1 MWGQVVVQA
10 REMDTAGQ
18 PRQTPSGVSIFVAK
32 QPIFDRKGQI
42 WGFELLFRA
51 SGQAGTAQFVD
62 AEVATSQVLSDGF
75 FLAAPGIEKSKRVL
89 INFTQEMLLCGAAY
103 TLPSEM
109 CIIEILET
117 VEPTPEV
124 IAACQELKQAG
135 FMLAL
140 DDFVGQPGYEAL
152 IGLADIVKVD
162 ILGQKPEQVIQIFNK
177 LKPYGCKLLA
187 EKVEN
192 RKIFELTK
200 KLGFDYFQGFF
211 FRKPEIIPGKKITAN
226 ETSKL
231 KLMQEIGKEDFDF
244 KALAETI
251 SHDLSISYRLLR
263 YVNSAYFGQAK
274 KVESLVQAIM
284 ILGQKQIVRW
294 LRVIILSDMD
304 ATGNTQAVAMTSVH
318 RARFLELLGES
329 DKRITLSTE
338 SMFFLGIFSMLD
350 VLLGMPMADV
360 LKELP
365 LGEDVKDAL
374 LGRDMQ
380 SHFWLELVENF
391 EQAHWDKIGEMI
403 TAKSLNPLNTSLL
416 YIEAMKWTHEILGEA
431 MGEG

>member
-1 MWGQVVVQA
+1 
-10 REMDTAGQ
+10 MD
-18 PRQTPSGVSIFVAK
+18 QTDHASAEPSGSPIFVAK

-42 WGFELLFRA
+42 WGFELLFRG
-51 SGQAGTAQFVD
+51 SGQAGKAQFVD
-62 AEVATSQVLSDGF
+62 EDVATSQVLCDGF
-75 FLAAPGIEKSKRVL
+75 FLAAPSIEKGKCVL
-89 INFTQEMLLCGAAY
+89 INFPEQMILSGAAH
-103 TLPSEM
+103 TLPSDK

-117 VEPTPEV
+117 VEPSPEI
-124 IAACQELKQAG
+124 IAACQDLKKAG
-135 FMLAL
+135 FKLAL
-140 DDFVGQPGYEAL
+140 DDFVGRPGYEEL
-152 IGLADIVKVD
+152 IRLADIVKVD
-162 ILGQKPEQVIQIFNK
+162 ILGQTPQQVIKIFNT

-187 EKVEN
+187 EKIEN
-192 RKIFELTK
+192 RKIFELTR

-211 FRKPEIIPGKKITAN
+211 FRKPEIIPGKKISSN

-244 KALAETI
+244 KELAKTI

-304 ATGNTQAVAMTSVH
+304 AMGNAQAAALTSVQ

-329 DKRITLSTE
+329 DKQIPISSE
-338 SMFFLGIFSMLD
+338 SMFFMGIFSMLD
-350 VLLGMPMADV
+350 VLLGIPMEEV

-365 LGEDVKDAL
+365 LSEDVKDAL
-374 LGRDMQ
+374 LGRDLKAR
-380 SHFWLELVENF
+380 FWLELVENF
-391 EQAHWDKIGEMI
+391 EQAHWDKISQMI
-403 TAKSLNPLNTSLL
+403 KEKNLNPWETSLL
-416 YIEAMKWTHEILGEA
+416 YIEAMKWTREILGETVR
-431 MGEG
+431 GEGGA

>member
-1 MWGQVVVQA
+1 MKEPDQ
-10 REMDTAGQ
+10 
-18 PRQTPSGVSIFVAK
+18 SGTERSGSPIFVAK
-32 QPIFDRKGQI
+32 QPIFDRKGHI
-42 WGFELLFRA
+42 WGFELLFRG

-75 FLAAPGIEKSKRVL
+75 FLASPGIEKGKRVL
-89 INFTQEMLLCGAAY
+89 INFPEEMLLSGAAH

-109 CIIEILET
+109 CIIEILES
-117 VEPTPEV
+117 VEPRPEV
-124 IAACQELKQAG
+124 IAACQDLKKAG
-135 FMLAL
+135 FRLAL
-140 DDFVGQPGYEAL
+140 DDFVGQPGYEEL

-162 ILGQKPEQVIQIFNK
+162 ILGQKPEEVIRIFNK
-177 LKPYGCKLLA
+177 LKPYGCELLA

-192 RKIFELTK
+192 RKIFELTR

-211 FRKPEIIPGKKITAN
+211 FRKPEIIPGKKICAS
-226 ETSKL
+226 EASRL

-244 KALAETI
+244 RDLAETI
-251 SHDLSISYRLLR
+251 SRDLSISYRLLR
-263 YVNSAYFGQAK
+263 YVNSAYFGQAR

-304 ATGNTQAVAMTSVH
+304 AMGNTQAVAMTSVQ

-329 DKRITLSTE
+329 DKRIHLSSE

-350 VLLGMPMADV
+350 VLLGIPMADV

-365 LGEDVKDAL
+365 LSDEVKDAL

-380 SHFWLELVENF
+380 ARFWLDLVENY
-391 EQAHWDKIGEMI
+391 EQAHWDRISEMI
-403 TAKSLNPLNTSLL
+403 QEKSLNPLNTSLL
-416 YIEAMKWTHEILGEA
+416 YIEAMKWTREVLGEA
-431 MGEG
+431 PREDAEGPA

>member
-1 MWGQVVVQA
+1 
-10 REMDTAGQ
+10 MDETAQ
-18 PRQTPSGVSIFVAK
+18 PRETPSGASIFVAK

-75 FLAAPGIEKSKRVL
+75 FLAAPGIEKNKRVL
-89 INFTQEMLLCGAAY
+89 INFPKAMLLSGAAH

-109 CIIEILET
+109 CIIEILES
-117 VEPTPEV
+117 VEPVPEI
-124 IAACQELKQAG
+124 IAACLELKKAG
-135 FMLAL
+135 FKLAL

-152 IGLADIVKVD
+152 IELADIVKVD
-162 ILGQKPEQVIQIFNK
+162 ILGQTPAQVIKIFKK

-200 KLGFDYFQGFF
+200 KLGFDFFQGFF
-211 FRKPEIIPGKKITAN
+211 FRKPEIIPGKKISAS
-226 ETSKL
+226 EASKL

-244 KALAETI
+244 KAVAKTI

-274 KVESLVQAIM
+274 KVESLIQAIM
-284 ILGQKQIVRW
+284 IIGQKQLVRW

-304 ATGNTQAVAMTSVH
+304 AMGNAQAVAMTSVQ

-329 DKRITLSTE
+329 DKRIQLSTE

-350 VLLGMPMADV
+350 VLLGIPMADV
-360 LKELP
+360 LQGLP
-365 LGEDVKDAL
+365 LCEEVKDAL
-374 LGRDMQ
+374 LGKDMQ
-380 SHFWLELVENF
+380 ARFWLELVENY
-391 EQAHWDKIGEMI
+391 EQAQWDKISEMI
-403 TAKSLNPLNTSLL
+403 KEKSLNAFHTSLL
-416 YIEAMKWTHEILGEA
+416 YIEAMKWTREVLGDTTQ
-431 MGEG
+431 GGSSD